1 MTGFYEGLQS
11 TASDLLTKFGKPL
24 TLRIQTGASF
34 DPATQTNTPVFASF
48 AVSGLV
54 LDYKGR
60 TNEGGTF
67 VQTDDK
73 RLLVSVSTAPIPT
86 TGAQIVDGSTVYV
99 VQSVRALSPAGINLL
114 FELQGRA

>member
-1 MTGFYEGLQS
+1 MSGFYDGLQA
-11 TASDLLTKFGKPL
+11 TATSLLAQFGKPL

-34 DPATQTNTPVFASF
+34 NPSTLVNTPTFTDYT
-48 AVSGLV
+48 VSGLV
-54 LDYKGR
+54 LNYKGR
-60 TNEGGTF
+60 TNEGGTY

-86 TGAQIVDGSTVYV
+86 TGAQIVDGSTVYTI
-99 VQSVRALSPAGINLL
+99 QSVKALAPAGTNLL